1 MEYMGYFLV
10 AIIIIFVVVKLLSWP
25 LKMLLKLVAN
35 GVLGAILLFVINIFG
50 KYIGLKIGINVITAL
65 IAGVFGIPGVIFL
78 VIFKLFM

>member
-65 IAGVFGIPGVIFL
+65 IAGVFGIPGVVFL

>member
-1 MEYMGYFLV
+1 MEYIGYFLV